1 MHNLGVISDMNMITG
16 ITGQDGILLSKLLR
30 NQGEKFF
37 GVITKY
43 SDPLR
48 VELLRREIQDVNL
61 IQMPDFSENS
71 FSNVLRDLKPKKI
84 FNFASISSVKLSFE
98 KPDVTHEIN
107 YQLFANLIS
116 AVEKVLGGG
125 ARVFQ
130 SSSSEMFGN
139 SGDESQNESTQFK
152 PVSPYGESKLRA
164 HLLARESRNKGLF
177 VTTGILFNHESEYRK
192 EGFVVE
198 KVTSYM
204 AKRKHGATHKLE
216 LGDINVTRD
225 WGYAGDFVRG
235 MHKSLSINDPN
246 EFVFA
251 TGETK
256 SISDLVEISLEIIGD
271 KSSPEDFIVSNSDL
285 KRPNEK
291 RSSKGDFSRAQAVLG
306 WQPETSFE
314 QMLRKLIDFK
324 LDQKK

>member
-1 MHNLGVISDMNMITG
+1 MISQMNMITG
-16 ITGQDGILLSKLLR
+16 ISGQDGILLSKLLR
-30 NQGEKFF
+30 NQGEEFF
-37 GVITKY
+37 GVITKH
-43 SDPLR
+43 SNPLR
-48 VELLRREIQDVNL
+48 IDLLKREIQDVNL
-61 IQMPDFSENS
+61 VQMPDFSENS
-71 FSNVLRDLKPKKI
+71 FSNVLEHWKPTKI
-84 FNFASISSVKLSFE
+84 FNFASVSSVKLSFE
-98 KPDVTHEIN
+98 KPDATHEVN

-130 SSSSEMFGN
+130 CSSSEMFGN
-139 SGDESQNESTQFK
+139 SGGESQNESTQFK
-152 PVSPYGESKLRA
+152 PISPYGESKLRA
-164 HLLARESRNKGLF
+164 HLLAREYRDRGLF

-204 AKRKHGATHKLE
+204 AKRKLGALDKLE
-216 LGDINVTRD
+216 LGDINVARD
-225 WGYAGDFVRG
+225 WGYAGDFVSG
-235 MHKSLSINDPN
+235 MYKSLTIEEPN

-271 KSSPEDFIVSNSDL
+271 KSFPPDFVVSNPDL
-285 KRPNEK
+285 KRPTEK
-291 RSSKGDFSRAQAVLG
+291 RTSKGDFSRARKVLG

-314 QMLRKLIDFK
+314 QMLRKLIYFK